1 MALKK
6 DYIRLFKKSLL
17 ALDNRVIELKIA
29 MNEFERELS
38 VVESHVNTIIKE
50 EYEHNKRK

>member
-1 MALKK
+1 MAFKK

-29 MNEFERELS
+29 MNEFEKELS

-50 EYEHNKRK
+50 EYEYNKRK

>member
-50 EYEHNKRK
+50 ENEHNKRK